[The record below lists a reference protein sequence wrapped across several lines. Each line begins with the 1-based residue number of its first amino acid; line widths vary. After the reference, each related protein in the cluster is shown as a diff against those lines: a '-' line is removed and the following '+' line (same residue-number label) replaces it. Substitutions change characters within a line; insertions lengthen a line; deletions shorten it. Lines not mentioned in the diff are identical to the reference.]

1 MDRQRT
7 DLIGGGDRSVRRLIV
22 FMRREE
28 TAEAGFVMAK
38 GRTIAVLTLDED
50 TRPIADGEILDLLQE
65 DSISLSLFGDLLK
78 PIFCQSWR
86 PSIV

>member
-7 DLIGGGDRSVRRLIV
+7 NLIGGGDRSVRRLIV

-38 GRTIAVLTLDED
+38 R
-50 TRPIADGEILDLLQE
+50 ADDRGVN
-65 DSISLSLFGDLLK
+65 FG
-78 PIFCQSWR
+78 
-86 PSIV
+86 